1 MNELEKK
8 IYEYL
13 KSERGIKFSVMNE
26 KMFIK
31 DITEITEK
39 ENTEMED
46 FYEASIEAVDD
57 LWKENEEIREL
68 NKAQVLENAQ
78 IRIEN
83 TKLKKQNL
91 KWQKE
96 YNKLEYDSTMEVN
109 RLNKQLTGMAKHID
123 ELEHQAADIK
133 YLNQDEVEDILNN
146 MMDKQ
151 VTESG
156 GYFKDGAFI
165 KAIDKLCSLAIKP
178 TTKEKK

>member
-1 MNELEKK
+1 MGRGPTWRE
-8 IYEYL
+8 
-13 KSERGIKFSVMNE
+13 KSELLNLGRKSHLTSDDMI
-26 KMFIK
+26 
-31 DITEITEK
+31 DIEREYNQFLSICLKNNIGKKPKKKKVK
-39 ENTEMED
+39 EN
-46 FYEASIEAVDD
+46 
-57 LWKENEEIREL
+57 KEL
-68 NKAQVLENAQ
+68 KKQNKAQVLENAQ
-78 IRIEN
+78 PRVEISE
-83 TKLKKQNL
+83 LKKQNL
-91 KWQKE
+91 NWEKE